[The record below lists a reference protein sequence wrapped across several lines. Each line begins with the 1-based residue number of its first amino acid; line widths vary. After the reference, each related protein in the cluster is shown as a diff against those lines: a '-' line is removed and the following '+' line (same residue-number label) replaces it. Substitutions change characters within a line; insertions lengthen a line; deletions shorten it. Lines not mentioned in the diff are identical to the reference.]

1 MTLIMSILAGIITV
15 IIVLL
20 GTVNLTNNME
30 SDSAVLFAISVLCG
44 IVVACTIAI
53 IDTIKR
59 NTSPKK

>member
-1 MTLIMSILAGIITV
+1 LKLIMSILAGIITV

-20 GTVNLTNNME
+20 STVNLTNNME
-30 SDSAVLFAISVLCG
+30 GDSAVLLAISVLCG

-59 NTSPKK
+59 NTSPKE